1 MASSTVIQNAP
12 ASRKQWTRPELTRM
26 GTVADVAA
34 ANPNKASSNIQ
45 GNFT

>member
-12 ASRKQWTRPELTRM
+12 ANRKQWTRPELTRM
-26 GTVADVAA
+26 GTVADVAV
-34 ANPNKASSNIQ
+34 NPNKASSNVQ